1 MAASSTAGES
11 KFCPVTFWNGVR
23 WLHLLAMAVFV
34 GGQLA
39 LVVLT
44 GVAVVWHMRRPALH
58 ALEGVIFLASLVIV
72 ALGVA
77 LAH

>member
-1 MAASSTAGES
+1 
-11 KFCPVTFWNGVR
+11 
-23 WLHLLAMAVFV
+23 
-34 GGQLA
+34 
-39 LVVLT
+39 VLT